1 MTERRANKWVRDQL
15 DKAYELNR
23 MGLHGKYFAADAER
37 IKTKMRAIGM
47 NVD

>member
-1 MTERRANKWVRDQL
+1 MTERRANKWARGL
-15 DKAYELNR
+15 LANALLINR
-23 MGLHGKYFAADAER
+23 FGGRGEIAAADAER